1 MLVRSRTLLRH
12 GFAFFLW
19 CVAASTCS
27 AFVAQKEAVWPN
39 FWELT
44 RTSAVVLK
52 ATVTSVNANVT
63 LAVSDVF
70 KGKDVPESIQFAAPP
85 IPEEQHRVII
95 CGGPRVLRF
104 IAGKPCIVFL
114 QENQA
119 GRYSLVDAAMRN
131 LPAVEQSIQDVLRFD
146 ALVGDDR
153 DKCEMLVSLASPYKW
168 LRSHYALREL
178 SKYNRAEFLKL
189 LEPLAND
196 PAAKLSYIDLLG
208 KNPNPAATNKL
219 VGFLRRT
226 EPKHVLLAVVRVLQ
240 RRKPQDTEL
249 SKELLKYITHEAP
262 EIRRAVI
269 FAMKYRD
276 YKDAL
281 PKIVKCLDDE
291 DPMVR
296 LSALYYLSDV
306 QKKPDVL
313 AKINKLT
320 HDPDE
325 TVRAEAYR
333 ILPRAVFSFYRFFYV
348 SLLDKS
354 RKVRCAANSLD
365 LLWERKPLV
374 ISLLL
379 LWPSIVVTGLV
390 VYASRGTRWSWRILM
405 VVVGIVAGYIAG
417 VVAGCLIGEFHS
429 CNPIF
434 HSFILIPPVFMPVGV
449 LLSGAVYRYG
459 RKAPVIIFSLFTA
472 VICVAIRIV
481 TLSNT
486 LWPCMLAGFFVLGT
500 IISLSVLRQPVADRY
515 K

>member
-1 MLVRSRTLLRH
+1 MLVRSRTVLRH
-12 GFAFFLW
+12 SFAIFLW

-27 AFVAQKEAVWPN
+27 AFTERVAWPN
-39 FWELT
+39 CWELT

-52 ATVTSVNANVT
+52 GTVIRVDANVT
-63 LAVSDVF
+63 LAVSTIF
-70 KGKDVPESIQFAAPP
+70 KGKDVPETVQFAAPP

-131 LPAVEQSIQDVLRFD
+131 LLAVEKSIQDVLRFD
-146 ALVGDDR
+146 RLVGDDR
-153 DKCEMLVSLASPYKW
+153 EKCKMLVGLALPWQGFS
-168 LRSHYALREL
+168 SGYAMQEL
-178 SKYNRAEFLKL
+178 SNNYNKAEFCEL
-189 LEPLAND
+189 LEPLAED
-196 PAAKLSYIDLLG
+196 PTAKIYYIYLLG
-208 KNPNPAATNKL
+208 DNPNPVTTSKL
-219 VGFLRRT
+219 REFLRKT
-226 EPKHVLLAVVRVLQ
+226 ERKDILLKVIWALQ
-240 RRKPQDTEL
+240 RKNVEDTGL

-262 EIRRAVI
+262 EVRRDVI
-269 FAMKYRD
+269 FTLKYRG
-276 YKDAL
+276 YMDAL
-281 PKIVKCLDDE
+281 PQIFKCLDDE
-291 DPMVR
+291 HPMVR
-296 LSALYYLSDV
+296 SISIYYLSSV
-306 QKKPDVL
+306 RKNPEVL

-325 TVRAEAYR
+325 NVRAEAYR
-333 ILPRAVFSFYRFFYV
+333 SLPRQVSSFYRLFWA
-348 SLLDKS
+348 SLFDKA
-354 RKVRCAANSLD
+354 RNVRVVADKLD
-365 LLWERKPLV
+365 LIWERKPLV

-405 VVVGIVAGYIAG
+405 VVVGIVAGYLAG